1 MTDRAAAPV
10 VGVVLLVA
18 VTVLAAT
25 VVGTALPSELST
37 PARTAAFDVEADDT
51 GRVTVTHLGG
61 DAIDPTE
68 LRVRIRVDGERL
80 SEQPPVPFFSARG
93 FESGPTGPFNSATHG
108 TWRAGESASLRVAG
122 TNSPTLG
129 VGATVEVRL
138 YVDGTRIAVETATVQ
153 AASTGSLSTV
163 ASSSVSGAS
172 SSSSGT

>member
-1 MTDRAAAPV
+1 MSDRAAAPV

-25 VVGTALPSELST
+25 AVGTALPSELSD
-37 PARTAAFDVEADDT
+37 PARTAAFDVAADDT

-61 DAIDPTE
+61 DAVDPAE
-68 LRVRIRVDGERL
+68 LRIRILVDGERL

-108 TWRAGESASLRVAG
+108 PWRAGQSASLRVAG
-122 TNSPTLG
+122 TNSPTLR

-138 YVDGTRIAVETATVQ
+138 YTDGTQIAVQTATVQ

-163 ASSSVSGAS
+163 VSSSVSGTS